1 MQLKQLHDNGV
12 HRKNRAPK
20 EASRGPNLAWGSSL
34 KKGFLL
40 CNNLEGWDGE
50 GGRREFKRE
59 GTYGFLWLLSIGHMY
74 TYVDVWQKPT
84 Q

>member
-34 KKGFLL
+34 KK
-40 CNNLEGWDGE
+40 
-50 GGRREFKRE
+50 R
-59 GTYGFLWLLSIGHMY
+59 LSAL
-74 TYVDVWQKPT
+74 
-84 Q
+84 